1 MTEDLLLMNG
11 LSTQILER
19 LSYESH
25 LGKSLKYN
33 LHHFDKE
40 ALLNE
45 LFEMA
50 EWLSERDELLEIAL
64 DYRIKSEESI
74 VLKYERYY
82 PDRQVRKTFNDILG
96 FRAFC
101 DDYRE
106 LIGQDSDVF
115 RVVDMSDGKS
125 SDDGYRGVH
134 LYYQLD
140 NRHYPIEVQFN
151 TLYDRQMNN
160 WLHDYLYK
168 KNYPD
173 EVGRVL
179 RERYEEG
186 RIHSKDD
193 FEEELNDVLRAR

>member
-1 MTEDLLLMNG
+1 MIEDLLLMNG

-33 LHHFDKE
+33 LHHFDKD
-40 ALLNE
+40 ALQSE
-45 LFEMA
+45 LFDMA

-115 RVVDMSDGKS
+115 RVVDMSGGKS

-168 KNYPD
+168 KGYPD
-173 EVGRVL
+173 EVGKEL
-179 RERYEEG
+179 RGRYEKG
-186 RIHSKDD
+186 RIRSKDD
-193 FEEELNDVLRAR
+193 FEEELNDVLRTR

>member
-179 RERYEEG
+179 RGRYEEG

>member
-1 MTEDLLLMNG
+1 MIEDLLLMNG

-25 LGKSLKYN
+25 LGRSLKYN

-40 ALLNE
+40 ALQNE
-45 LFEMA
+45 LFDMA
-50 EWLSERDELLEIAL
+50 YWLAAQDVLNDAAL
-64 DYRIKSEESI
+64 DYRIKSTSSI
-74 VLKYERYY
+74 TLKYERYY

-168 KNYPD
+168 KSYPD
-173 EVGRVL
+173 EVGKEL
-179 RERYEEG
+179 RGRYEKG
-186 RIHSKDD
+186 RIRSKEE

>member
-25 LGKSLKYN
+25 LRKSLKYN

-40 ALLNE
+40 ALQSE
-45 LFEMA
+45 LFDMTK
-50 EWLSERDELLEIAL
+50 WLRKQSVLDEIAL
-64 DYRIKSEESI
+64 DYRIKSIGSI
-74 VLKYERYY
+74 TLKYERYY

-168 KNYPD
+168 KGYPD
-173 EVGRVL
+173 EVGKEL
-179 RERYEEG
+179 RGRYEKG
-186 RIHSKDD
+186 RIRSKEE